1 MIQETISYLFH
12 SLLCPRYIYKM
23 GLLSQIIGI
32 QARYSRC
39 SDAWQAHLDK
49 TKEALIEF
57 SKDGGSRLLVF
68 GAGLLN
74 DIPLKELSE
83 NFEEVTLVDIFFLQ
97 STINEIKRYENVG
110 FQELDITGVMKQSYE
125 AYKAFKKDK
134 DLTKLDDRLKNL
146 AAFQPNFDFGDF
158 SHLASVNILSQLPI
172 SIKNF
177 FEEKNIEAGE
187 NFYQALV
194 RNHIEY
200 LKTFARQGKEVL
212 LISDTEKEVLD
223 LNGRLKLSE
232 SSLEGYELEEFG
244 LEKSQ
249 GWDWDLAPEGELDKR
264 YRLKLKVELCR
275 I

>member
-1 MIQETISYLFH
+1 MIQETLSYIVH
-12 SLLCPRYIYKM
+12 SLLCPRYIKKM
-23 GLLSQIIGI
+23 GLLTQIIGI
-32 QARYSRC
+32 QARHRRC
-39 SDAWQAHLDK
+39 SEAWQSHLDK
-49 TKEALIEF
+49 TKQALVEF
-57 SKDGGSRLLVF
+57 SAEGGSRLIVF

-83 NFEEVTLVDIFFLQ
+83 KFKEVTLVDIFFLQ
-97 STINEIKRYENVG
+97 STINEIKRYKNVG
-110 FQELDITGVMKQSYE
+110 FEELDVTGVMEQSYK
-125 AYKAFKKDK
+125 AYEAFKKDK
-134 DLTKLDDRLKNL
+134 DITKFDDRLKNL
-146 AAFQPNFDFGDF
+146 TAFQPNFILGDF

-194 RNHIEY
+194 KNHIDY
-200 LKTFARQGKEVL
+200 LKSFARQGKEVL

-223 LNGRLKLSE
+223 LNGSLKLAE

-244 LEKSQ
+244 LEKIQ
-249 GWDWDLAPEGELDKR
+249 GWDWELAPEGELDKK